1 MAARRRTQWTRDWER
16 NLRNLERQLPA
27 PVRRMLR
34 QLGKNLREA
43 QRQIEAARADR
54 DVRWAKLSKQ
64 LRGDASRVIR
74 QLRQAALPARP
85 KTRRARPARGRARRS
100 RKK

>member
-1 MAARRRTQWTRDWER
+1 MAARRRTQWTREWER
-16 NLRNLERQLPA
+16 NLRNVERQLPA
-27 PVRRMLR
+27 PLRRMLR

-54 DVRWAKLSKQ
+54 DLRWSKLSKQ
-64 LRGDASRVIR
+64 LRGDASRLIR
-74 QLRQAALPARP
+74 QLRQAVGPTGPQA
-85 KTRRARPARGRARRS
+85 RRARPARGRARRS

>member
-1 MAARRRTQWTRDWER
+1 MAARRGSQWTAEFER
-16 NLRNLERQLPA
+16 NLRKVERQLPA

-43 QRQIEAARADR
+43 QRQIEAARLDR
-54 DVRWAKLSKQ
+54 DARWQKLAKQ
-64 LRGDASRVIR
+64 LRGDASRLVS
-74 QLRQAALPARP
+74 QLRQAVGPARP
-85 KTRRARPARGRARRS
+85 KARRARPAGGRARRS